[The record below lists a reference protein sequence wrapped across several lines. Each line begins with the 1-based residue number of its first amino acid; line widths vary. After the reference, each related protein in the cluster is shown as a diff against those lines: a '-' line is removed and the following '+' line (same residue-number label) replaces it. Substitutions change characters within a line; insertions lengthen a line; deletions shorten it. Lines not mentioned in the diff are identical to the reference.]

1 MYESKVQ
8 NLESAPMMDDVSV
21 NEARRNF
28 KEILDRVCAGEEISI
43 ARHGR
48 PIARIVPVNPRRQ
61 RLPDMTEF
69 LKTITYTGKP
79 LSQIVI
85 EEREKDR

>member
-1 MYESKVQ
+1 ME
-8 NLESAPMMDDVSV
+8 DVSV

-28 KEILDRVCAGEEISI
+28 KEILDRVMVGEEITI

-48 PIARIVPVNPRRQ
+48 PIARIVPVNARRR

-69 LKTITYTGKP
+69 HKSIKYTGKP
-79 LSQIVI
+79 LSQMVI

>member
-1 MYESKVQ
+1 ME
-8 NLESAPMMDDVSV
+8 DVSV

-28 KEILDRVCAGEEISI
+28 KEILDRVMVGEEITI

-48 PIARIVPVNPRRQ
+48 PIARIVPVNPRRR

-69 LKTITYTGKP
+69 HKSIKYTGKP
-79 LSQIVI
+79 FSQMVI
-85 EEREKDR
+85 EERAKDR